1 MSSSLVGWNFT
12 LLCLNAVSH
21 SPMERQIGYVYVL
34 NSASLWKKKN
44 LLSCKSY
51 EIFAILLLRQKK
63 SLQKFPLFKF

>member
-34 NSASLWKKKN
+34 NSASL
-44 LLSCKSY
+44 
-51 EIFAILLLRQKK
+51 
-63 SLQKFPLFKF
+63 